1 MLKLEKYLSE
11 QGIIF
16 SIIITIT
23 KFLIMIGSSQAYLSH
38 NQHTI
43 TYCFL
48 QFSRLRKSATD
59 LEKTLQK
66 KFSKDTLNLKFII
79 DTIN

>member
-1 MLKLEKYLSE
+1 
-11 QGIIF
+11 
-16 SIIITIT
+16 
-23 KFLIMIGSSQAYLSH
+23 MIGSSQAYLSH